1 MIVVGGDYVA
11 AYAVPDVNYP
21 VGVVTGAFGAPFL
34 LWLLATGRTSRRS

>member
-1 MIVVGGDYVA
+1 
-11 AYAVPDVNYP
+11 VPDVNYP